1 MSPTGGAASGSARV
15 GTQQAERGGIA
26 QSRQRERGAPG
37 GGASGCP
44 LEPIAARERELA
56 AQSGRAVRGLASLDA
71 CGARSTAPRGC
82 FDLADG
88 RRPGLKLFL
97 VHGFWEGA
105 CSTCA
110 RARHRSR
117 ESTSLRARARAARR
131 DAARGK
137 CARVHPPLP
146 VGHAPIPRARL
157 RSPARGARARAS
169 VSFFFFFSFSGA
181 APARSAPRASHHVR
195 RRRAPAPA
203 LRRLSSYPPSP
214 SGREEEEGERGG
226 GGKRRAAAPHSAT
239 NQPTPPPHPT
249 PPHPATRSLA
259 PPRARARPRVPDA
272 APPIG
277 PQCILTSKL
286 RFSGTVRTVL
296 STC

>member
-71 CGARSTAPRGC
+71 CGARSTAPRGR

-105 CSTCA
+105 CSTGA

-169 VSFFFFFSFSGA
+169 VSFFSFFFLFGRRA
-181 APARSAPRASHHVR
+181 RALRPARFAPCSPATRASPC
-195 RRRAPAPA
+195 PAPP
-203 LRRLSSYPPSP
+203 LLLPSLSQRP
-214 SGREEEEGERGG
+214 GG
-226 GGKRRAAAPHSAT
+226 GGGGEGKGGEKSRAAAPHSAT
-239 NQPTPPPHPT
+239 NQPTPPP
-249 PPHPATRSLA
+249 PPPPPRIATRSLA
-259 PPRARARPRVPDA
+259 PPRASAPGRACPLQH
-272 APPIG
+272 
-277 PQCILTSKL
+277 PQS
-286 RFSGTVRTVL
+286 VL
-296 STC
+296 NAF

>member
-169 VSFFFFFSFSGA
+169 VSFFFFFF
-181 APARSAPRASHHVR
+181 PFRAPRPRAPPRALRTMFAGDARQPLPCAASPPTLPLPAAGR
-195 RRRAPAPA
+195 RRR
-203 LRRLSSYPPSP
+203 
-214 SGREEEEGERGG
+214 GGEGRGG
-226 GGKRRAAAPHSAT
+226 GKSRAAAPHSAT
-239 NQPTPPPHPT
+239 NQPTPPPPPT

-259 PPRARARPRVPDA
+259 PARARAPGRACPMQH
-272 APPIG
+272 
-277 PQCILTSKL
+277 PQS
-286 RFSGTVRTVL
+286 VL
-296 STC
+296 NAF